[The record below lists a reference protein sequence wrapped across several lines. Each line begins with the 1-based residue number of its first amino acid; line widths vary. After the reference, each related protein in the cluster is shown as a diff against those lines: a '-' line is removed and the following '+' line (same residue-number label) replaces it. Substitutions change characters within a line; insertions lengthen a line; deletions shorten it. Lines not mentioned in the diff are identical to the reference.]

1 LVCGRIAWHAR
12 IVSPDHPVV
21 RVAHVDD
28 HETVRLGL
36 AAMLS
41 AEPSLELVAS
51 VATVEPLVGAEVDVV
66 LLDLRLS
73 DGSAVESNVE
83 RLTESGLRVLAFTA
97 GEDQVAVRAAAR
109 AGVLGI
115 IRKSDSRQAV
125 VDAIQR
131 AALGESIATTEW
143 AAAIDGDPQLAAVRL
158 SPKEQQVLALYA
170 AGEKSVA
177 VANSTG
183 LSVNTVAEYVKR
195 IRQKYAAAGRPAAT
209 KVDLYRRALEDG
221 ILEQP

>member
-1 LVCGRIAWHAR
+1 MAGRIAWHAR
-12 IVSPDHPVV
+12 MVSPDQSTV

-36 AAMLS
+36 AAMLGS
-41 AEPSLELVAS
+41 EPTVDLVAS

-125 VDAIQR
+125 VDAIHR
-131 AALGESIATTEW
+131 AASGESIATTEW
-143 AAAIDGDPQLAAVRL
+143 AAAIDGDPELAAVKL
-158 SPKEQQVLALYA
+158 SPKEQEVLALYA

-177 VANSTG
+177 VASTTG

-195 IRQKYAAAGRPAAT
+195 IRQKYAVAGRPAAT

>member
-1 LVCGRIAWHAR
+1 MNSGQ
-12 IVSPDHPVV
+12 PVV

-36 AAMLS
+36 AAILAS
-41 AEPSLELVAS
+41 ESTIELVAS
-51 VATVEPLVGAEVDVV
+51 VETVDSLATIAADVV
-66 LLDLRLS
+66 MLDLRLS
-73 DGSAVESNVE
+73 DGSAVAVNVE
-83 RLTESGLRVLAFTA
+83 RLIAAGVRVLAFTA

-115 IRKSDSRQAV
+115 IRKSDSAPV
-125 VDAIQR
+125 IVDAITR
-131 AALGESIATTEW
+131 AARGESIATTEW
-143 AAAIDGDPQLAAVRL
+143 AAAIDGDPELAAVSL

-177 VANSTG
+177 VASATG

-195 IRQKYAAAGRPAAT
+195 IRYKYAVAGRPAAT

-221 ILEQP
+221 ILGQP

>member
-1 LVCGRIAWHAR
+1 M
-12 IVSPDHPVV
+12 V

-36 AAMLS
+36 AAMLGP
-41 AEPSLELVAS
+41 EPSIELVAS
-51 VATVEPLVGAEVDVV
+51 VATVQPLVDGSDAVDVV

-73 DGSAVESNVE
+73 DGSGVESNVT
-83 RLTESGLRVLAFTA
+83 RLIDRGMRVLAFTA

-109 AGVLGI
+109 AGVMGI
-115 IRKSDSRQAV
+115 VRKSETRQAV

-131 AALGESIATTEW
+131 AARDEGVATTEW
-143 AAAIDGDPQLAAVRL
+143 AAAIDGDPELASVRL

-177 VANSTG
+177 VANVTG

-195 IRQKYAAAGRPAAT
+195 IRHKYAVAGRPAAT